1 MYDKIYGSLSRQLKA
16 LELLKA
22 LMEEEFSLLVSNQ
35 VDQITSLEFSI
46 HELLRQLADEKE
58 KVIAS
63 LGGGRVMNYSEMLP
77 EEQKEALQKIYKEVD
92 RAEQACA
99 RRAHMNTEV
108 SLSLL
113 KQGEGLLKELTK
125 AVTPKAPKSYS
136 RQGAYT
142 KAARP
147 DAVLISG
154 RL

>member
-35 VDQITSLEFSI
+35 VDKITSLEFSI

-63 LGGGRVMNYSEMLP
+63 LGGGKVMNYSEMLQ
-77 EEQKEALQKIYKEVD
+77 EDQKQALQKLYKDVD
-92 RAEQACA
+92 NAEQACA
-99 RRAHMNTEV
+99 RRASMNTEV

-113 KQGEGLLKELTK
+113 KQGEALLKELTQ
-125 AVTPKAPKSYS
+125 AVTPKTPRAYC

-142 KAARP
+142 KVARP